1 MVTQNRTLAGLVLT
15 TLAMLAFAGNSIIC
29 RMALQEGAIDA
40 ASFSNIRLLS
50 GALALLIILF
60 VKSSVSNLKQ
70 SGSWLSALML
80 FLYALAFSYAYID
93 LGAGT
98 GALILFGLVQATMII
113 AALIAGDRPTGVEV
127 LGWLCAS
134 AGLIYLVLPGVEA
147 PSAVGTIFMSVSG
160 IAWGIYSI
168 RGQNESEPLAS
179 TASNF
184 LRSVA
189 FIPFVLAVTFNSIQ
203 ISSSGALLAILSG
216 AITSGVGYVIWYA
229 ALKHMKTIQA
239 ALVQLSVPAIAAIG
253 GVILLD
259 EALNSRLVLS
269 AGMILGGIS
278 IALVRKS
285 SKKTVSE

>member
-1 MVTQNRTLAGLVLT
+1 
-15 TLAMLAFAGNSIIC
+15 MLAFAGNSIIC
-29 RMALQEGAIDA
+29 RMALSEGAIDA

-50 GALALLIILF
+50 GALALLVILA
-60 VKSSVSNLKQ
+60 VSSGGTNLKQ
-70 SGSWLSALML
+70 GGSWFSAFAL

-113 AALIAGDRPTGVEV
+113 AALIAGDRPTGIEV
-127 LGWLCAS
+127 VGWLCAS
-134 AGLIYLVLPGVEA
+134 AGLTYLVLPGVEA
-147 PSAVGTIFMSVSG
+147 PSAVGTILMAISG

-168 RGQNESEPLAS
+168 RGRNESDPLTS

-189 FIPFVLAVTFNSIQ
+189 FIPFVLAATFKSIQ
-203 ISSSGALLAILSG
+203 ITGSGALLAVLSG

-239 ALVQLSVPAIAAIG
+239 ALVQLSVPAIAALG

-259 EALNSRLVLS
+259 EALSRRLVLS
-269 AGMILGGIS
+269 AGMILGGIT
-278 IALVRKS
+278 IALLRKS
-285 SKKTVSE
+285 SRKKASE

>member
-1 MVTQNRTLAGLVLT
+1 
-15 TLAMLAFAGNSIIC
+15 MLAFAGNSIIC
-29 RMALQEGAIDA
+29 RMALSEGAIDA

-50 GALALLIILF
+50 GALALLVILA
-60 VKSSVSNLKQ
+60 VSSGGTNLKQ
-70 SGSWLSALML
+70 GGSWLSAFAL

-113 AALIAGDRPTGVEV
+113 AALIAGDRPTGIEV
-127 LGWLCAS
+127 VGWLCAS
-134 AGLIYLVLPGVEA
+134 AGLTYLVLPGVEA
-147 PSAVGTIFMSVSG
+147 PSTVGTILMAISG

-168 RGQNESEPLAS
+168 RGRNESDPLTS

-189 FIPFVLAVTFNSIQ
+189 FIPFVLAATFKSIQ
-203 ISSSGALLAILSG
+203 ITGNGALLAVLSG
-216 AITSGVGYVIWYA
+216 AITSGIGYVIWYA

-239 ALVQLSVPAIAAIG
+239 ALVQLSVPAIAALG

-259 EALNSRLVLS
+259 EALSRRLVLS
-269 AGMILGGIS
+269 AGMILGGIT

-285 SKKTVSE
+285 SKKKASE